1 MTANY
6 QLGLLGYPVG
16 HSLSPC
22 LHQAAL
28 QACRLEGEYR
38 LFEIMPGAQSE
49 AAIRH
54 LLEQVR
60 LGEIQGL
67 NVTIP
72 YKQTV
77 LPMLDELGDSARGI
91 VAVNTIYLTRGAL
104 VGENTDAAGFLTDLR
119 QQMASAGWQAA
130 EDSQALVLGAG
141 GSARAVVYELLQA
154 GWRVRVAGRRIEQAV
169 ELVRSLRAS
178 TGSLARLSGLELT
191 PGSLAGFLAK
201 SRVELIVNTT
211 PLGMASDRQSSPWPE
226 GISFPGEAFLYDLV
240 YNPAQTVLMRAAR
253 QAGLSVAGGIGML
266 IEQAALAFTI
276 WTGCS
281 PPRQAMQQAA
291 ETYFRERIATLP

>member
-1 MTANY
+1 MTVNY

-28 QACRLEGEYR
+28 HACRLEGDYR
-38 LFEIMPGAQSE
+38 LFEISPGAQSE
-49 AAIRH
+49 TAIRQ
-54 LLEQVR
+54 LLDRVR

-72 YKQTV
+72 YKQAV
-77 LPMLDELGDSARGI
+77 LPILDELGDSARGI
-91 VAVNTIYLTRGAL
+91 AAVNTIYLSQGAL
-104 VGENTDAAGFLTDLR
+104 VGENTDAAGFLIDLR
-119 QQMASAGWQAA
+119 QQMASVGWQAA

-141 GSARAVVYELLQA
+141 GSARAVVYALLQS
-154 GWRVRVAGRRIEQAV
+154 GWRVRVAGRRIDQAE
-169 ELVRSLRAS
+169 ELVSSLGAS
-178 TGSLARLSGLELT
+178 TGSLARLSVLELA
-191 PGSLAGFLAK
+191 PGSLAELLAD
-201 SRVELIVNTT
+201 SRVGLIVNTT
-211 PLGMASDRQSSPWPE
+211 PLGMASNRHSSPWLE

-240 YNPAQTVLMRAAR
+240 YNPAETVLMRAAR
-253 QAGLSVAGGIGML
+253 QAGLAIAGGIGML

-276 WTGCS
+276 WTGCT

-291 ETYFRERIATLP
+291 ETYFRERIAYLP